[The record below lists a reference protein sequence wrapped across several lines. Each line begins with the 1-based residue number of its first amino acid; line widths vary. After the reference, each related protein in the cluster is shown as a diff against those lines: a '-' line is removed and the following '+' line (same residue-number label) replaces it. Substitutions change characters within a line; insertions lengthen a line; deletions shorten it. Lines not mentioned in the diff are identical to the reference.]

1 MTKYE
6 KSFQKMLDD
15 YSGLFDDFQKIH
27 DAIKNGEEEKR
38 GEFNQMGTKALRLI
52 RKTEN
57 ELCSKT
63 ENSSYGKFSEN
74 LSEKFWEAV
83 RGKFPLID
91 TVKPL

>member
-1 MTKYE
+1 MTKHE
-6 KSFQKMLDD
+6 KYFKKMLDD
-15 YSGLFDDFQKIH
+15 YSGLFDDFQKVH
-27 DAIKNGEEEKR
+27 DAIAAGDEEKR
-38 GEFNQMGTKALRLI
+38 DEFNQIGTKALRLI

-57 ELCSKT
+57 EVCSKT
-63 ENSSYGKFSEN
+63 ENSGYGKFSEN